1 MIVVEVSTGKRLKS
15 LVLPVEAHDFK
26 SLNKIQ
32 DEEVFEFGIDS
43 RYSSIEEKEGDAIAL
58 MEARLNRMK
67 NLSKEEIIR
76 AKLLQLKYKM
86 EESLSNSNKNQ
97 NQTFSQYLAIY
108 VDVLYTRRNDFASDL
123 GVSPV
128 ILSQVINSHRE
139 PGKEFILRL
148 MIHSEKVYQRVGKF
162 NHEIWYQ
169 IFLNE
174 KLRITMEAEASWRS
188 ELGAEVKM
196 PEFIL

>member
-1 MIVVEVSTGKRLKS
+1 MVVVEVSTGKRLKAF
-15 LVLPVEAHDFK
+15 VLPVEANDFK

-43 RYSSIEEKEGDAIAL
+43 RYSSIKEKEGDAIAL

-67 NLSKEEIIR
+67 NLSKEDIIR

-97 NQTFSQYLAIY
+97 NQAFSQFLAIY

-128 ILSQVINSHRE
+128 ILSQVINNHRE

-162 NHEIWYQ
+162 NHENWYQ

-174 KLRITMEAEASWRS
+174 KLRVTMEAEASWRS